1 MKKHGILQHELAHV
15 IATLG
20 HTDSL
25 VIADAGLPIPQGVQ
39 RIDLAVTGGIPRFAD
54 VVRAVLDE
62 TQVERAVIAREMR
75 VKSPALHADLLAL
88 LGTIPVDEVSHDEFK
103 RMTQQA
109 RAVVRTGEF
118 TPYANVILISGVVF

>member
-1 MKKHGILQHELAHV
+1 
-15 IATLG
+15 
-20 HTDSL
+20 
-25 VIADAGLPIPQGVQ
+25 
-39 RIDLAVTGGIPRFAD
+39 
-54 VVRAVLDE
+54 
-62 TQVERAVIAREMR
+62 
-75 VKSPALHADLLAL
+75 LLAL